1 MLKQI
6 LAITAMNV
14 RSIPERWGPSLV
26 IVIGLAGVV
35 AVFTALLAMANG
47 FSSTL
52 QSAGRAENAIVLR
65 GQSGAEL
72 NSGFG
77 GDSVRLIALGPG
89 IRKDAEGRPLAA
101 GEMMVITELQKKNDP
116 DPQAV
121 ANVTLR
127 GVEAASF
134 AIRPQLRITSGR
146 RFESGKREVVVG
158 AGIARQFAGTGL
170 GDTLRMRGSDWTVVG
185 HFEAG
190 DANDSEIWVDLGTAQ
205 SSFNRGNGVSS
216 VRVALESPAAIETL
230 RAALAADPRLA
241 VDVTAEQAYYS
252 AQTKGVRQ
260 TIEALAFVITLI
272 MGLGAIFAAL
282 NTMYAAV
289 SARTREIATLR
300 AIGFGGLPVMA
311 SVMVEAVLLS
321 LVGGIVGAVAAYLL
335 FNGLSVST
343 LSQASFT
350 QVVFEFAVT
359 PSLVLTGL
367 VIAMAIG
374 FVGGL
379 LPAVRAARMQV
390 TTALRTQ

>member
-77 GDSVRLIALGPG
+77 GDSVRLIQLGPG
-89 IRKDAEGRPLAA
+89 IRKDADGRPLAA

>member
-1 MLKQI
+1 MFKQI

>member
-52 QSAGRAENAIVLR
+52 QSAGREDNAIVLR

-77 GDSVRLIALGPG
+77 GDSAQLIKLGPG
-89 IRKDAEGRPLAA
+89 IRKGPDGQPLAA
-101 GEMMVITELQKKNDP
+101 GEIMVITELGRVDDP
-116 DPQAV
+116 SAV

-127 GVEAASF
+127 GVEPASF
-134 AIRPQLRITSGR
+134 AIRPQLQITDGR
-146 RFESGKREVVVG
+146 MFASGKREVIVG
-158 AGIARQFAGTGL
+158 AGVAKQFAGTAI

-185 HFEAG
+185 HFKAG

-205 SSFNRGNGVSS
+205 SAFNRGNSVSA
-216 VRVALESPAAIETL
+216 VRVGLESPAAIETL

-241 VDVTAEQAYYS
+241 VDVTAEQTYYS

-260 TIEALAFVITLI
+260 TIEGLAFVVTFI

-289 SARTREIATLR
+289 SVRTREIATLR
-300 AIGFGGLPVMA
+300 AIGFGGMPVLA

-321 LVGGIVGAVAAYLL
+321 LVGGVLGAVAAYVL

-359 PSLVLTGL
+359 PKLVLTGL
-367 VIAMAIG
+367 VIAMVIG

-379 LPAVRAARMQV
+379 LPAIRAARMPV
-390 TTALRTQ
+390 TTALRTG

>member
-89 IRKDAEGRPLAA
+89 IRKDADGRPLAA

>member
-1 MLKQI
+1 MLNQI
-6 LAITAMNV
+6 FAITAMNV

-52 QSAGRAENAIVLR
+52 QSAGRADNAIVLR

-77 GDSVRLIALGPG
+77 GDSAQLIKLGPG
-89 IRKDAEGRPLAA
+89 IRKGADGQPLAA
-101 GEMMVITELQKKNDP
+101 GEIMVITELARVDDP
-116 DPQAV
+116 TAV

-127 GVEAASF
+127 GVEPASF
-134 AIRPQLRITSGR
+134 ALRPQLQITDGR
-146 RFESGKREVVVG
+146 MFETGKREVIVG
-158 AGIARQFAGTGL
+158 AGVAKQFAGTAI
-170 GDTLRMRGSDWTVVG
+170 GDTMRMRGSDWTVVG
-185 HFEAG
+185 HFAAG
-190 DANDSEIWVDLGTAQ
+190 DANDSEVWVDLGTGQ
-205 SSFNRGNGVSS
+205 SAFNRGNSVSA
-216 VRVALESPAAIETL
+216 VRVALESPAAIGTL
-230 RAALAADPRLA
+230 RAALQADPRLA
-241 VDVTAEQAYYS
+241 VDVTDEPTYYS
-252 AQTKGVRQ
+252 AQTKGVRK
-260 TIEALAFVITLI
+260 TIEALAFVVTFI

-289 SARTREIATLR
+289 SVRTREIATLR
-300 AIGFGGLPVMA
+300 AIGFGGLPVLA
-311 SVMVEAVLLS
+311 SVMVEAVLLA
-321 LVGGIVGAVAAYLL
+321 LVGGVVGAIAAYVL

-359 PSLVLTGL
+359 PALVLTGL
-367 VIAMAIG
+367 VIAMIIG
-374 FVGGL
+374 FIGGL
-379 LPAVRAARMQV
+379 LPAIRAARMPV